1 MPTDENQ
8 LSSRRAA
15 EADASDAASGFW
27 LAHMRIGFATFLAES
42 LAVLGYLALTPEG
55 PHRRLLLAVVILWI
69 ASAIL
74 GLAIAPVV
82 CRRSWRTTY
91 SICWTLA
98 SSIAVACV
106 AVLDGG
112 SSSPILLLLFLP
124 LIYAALMF
132 TPLAAAACGV
142 GALASYAAVV
152 LFEHSGGS
160 DTDRSVVFLAVLLG
174 GSVLSV
180 AASINRTHIERH
192 ERDLRAIITELAT
205 FDELTGCLVRRVFH
219 ERVEAE
225 IDRAER
231 YALPLALV
239 MIDIDGFKV
248 INDTYGH
255 VVGDSV
261 LSRVGEVLRER
272 IRTNDLVG
280 RLGGD
285 EFAVLLPSTDPQEAF
300 HLAERMRSELSH
312 ATEVPLTVS
321 VGVGAPSSPRGISF
335 EQLFDDADLAL
346 YSVKR
351 GGRNAVAVRESASA
365 SPP

>member
-15 EADASDAASGFW
+15 EADATDAASGFW

-42 LAVLGYLALTPEG
+42 LALLGYLALTPDG
-55 PHRRLLLAVVILWI
+55 PHRRLLLVVVILWI

-74 GLAIAPVV
+74 GLAVAPVV
-82 CRRSWRTTY
+82 SRRSWRTTY

-132 TPLAAAACGV
+132 TPLGAAACGV

-152 LFEHSGGS
+152 LVEHSGGS

-231 YALPLALV
+231 YDLPLALV

-261 LSRVGEVLRER
+261 LSRVGEVLRES
-272 IRTNDLVG
+272 IRTTDLVG

-285 EFAVLLPSTDPQEAF
+285 EFAVLLPSTDPQEAL
-300 HLAERMRSELSH
+300 HLAERMRRELSN

-321 VGVGAPSSPRGISF
+321 VGVGAPISPRGISF

-346 YSVKR
+346 YSVKTRRAQRSR
-351 GGRNAVAVRESASA
+351 G
-365 SPP
+365 P

>member
-1 MPTDENQ
+1 MR
-8 LSSRRAA
+8 LSCSHP
-15 EADASDAASGFW
+15 W
-27 LAHMRIGFATFLAES
+27 LLQ
-42 LAVLGYLALTPEG
+42 LAV
-55 PHRRLLLAVVILWI
+55 
-69 ASAIL
+69 
-74 GLAIAPVV
+74 
-82 CRRSWRTTY
+82 
-91 SICWTLA
+91 
-98 SSIAVACV
+98 
-106 AVLDGG
+106 
-112 SSSPILLLLFLP
+112 
-124 LIYAALMF
+124 
-132 TPLAAAACGV
+132 V

-231 YALPLALV
+231 YDLPLALV

-255 VVGDSV
+255 VVGDAV

-272 IRTNDLVG
+272 IRTTDLVG

-351 GGRNAVAVRESASA
+351 GGRNAVAVRESAAA

>member
-1 MPTDENQ
+1 MPTDEDK
-8 LSSRRAA
+8 LSSQRAGS
-15 EADASDAASGFW
+15 ADATDAASGFW

-42 LAVLGYLALTPEG
+42 LAVLGYLALTPDG

-74 GLAIAPVV
+74 GLAIAPIV
-82 CRRSWRTTY
+82 CRKPWRTTY

-132 TPLAAAACGV
+132 TPRGAAACGL
-142 GALASYAAVV
+142 GALASYAVVV
-152 LFEHSGGS
+152 LVDHSGGS

-180 AASINRTHIERH
+180 AASINRTHMERH

-205 FDELTGCLVRRVFH
+205 IDELTGCLVRRVFH
-219 ERVEAE
+219 ERVDAE

-231 YALPLALV
+231 YDLPLALV
-239 MIDIDGFKV
+239 MIDIDGFKA

-261 LSRVGEVLRER
+261 LRRVGEVLRR
-272 IRTNDLVG
+272 SMRTSDLVG

-285 EFAVLLPSTDPQEAF
+285 EFAVLLPNTDPKEAF
-300 HLAERMRSELSH
+300 HLAERIRGELSR
-312 ATEVPLTVS
+312 ATEVALTVS
-321 VGVGAPSSPRGISF
+321 VGVGAPSSPRGLSF

-351 GGRNAVAVRESASA
+351 GGRNAVAIRESAA
-365 SPP
+365 VSPR

>member
-42 LAVLGYLALTPEG
+42 LAVLGYLALTPDG
-55 PHRRLLLAVVILWI
+55 LHRRLLLAVVILWI

-132 TPLAAAACGV
+132 TPLAAAACGL

-231 YALPLALV
+231 YDLPLALV

-255 VVGDSV
+255 VVGDAV

-272 IRTNDLVG
+272 IRTTDLVG

>member
-15 EADASDAASGFW
+15 EADVTDAASGFW

-42 LAVLGYLALTPEG
+42 LAVLGYLALTPDG

-142 GALASYAAVV
+142 GALASYAVVV
-152 LFEHSGGS
+152 LAEHSGGS
-160 DTDRSVVFLAVLLG
+160 DRDRSVVFLAVLLG

-180 AASINRTHIERH
+180 AASINRTHMERH

-231 YALPLALV
+231 YDLPLALV

-261 LSRVGEVLRER
+261 LSRVGEVLRREHADDRSGRTIGRRRVRSAVAEHGSTRGVPSRRANAQRAVACYGSSTDGER
-272 IRTNDLVG
+272 RGRCAEQSAGHLIRAAL
-280 RLGGD
+280 RRCRPR
-285 EFAVLLPSTDPQEAF
+285 AVLGEARR
-300 HLAERMRSELSH
+300 AQ
-312 ATEVPLTVS
+312 
-321 VGVGAPSSPRGISF
+321 RGRDS
-335 EQLFDDADLAL
+335 
-346 YSVKR
+346 
-351 GGRNAVAVRESASA
+351 
-365 SPP
+365 